1 MNGKSTGR
9 RAVREWAL
17 RALYQI
23 DLGGKPADE
32 AIEEVLSVATLE
44 PDDAD
49 AVRELVLGT
58 TRLQHT
64 ELDPLIQMYAR
75 SWTIDRMAVIDRN
88 ILRLAL
94 YELRHHPEQ
103 PYKVVINDAIELAK
117 KYSTAESGRFVNG
130 ILGAIVRQMYPD
142 EAGKPR
148 EKEKEP
154 PPDGI

>member
-1 MNGKSTGR
+1 MNGKPAGR

-23 DLGGKPADE
+23 DLGGKPVEE
-32 AIEEVLSVATLE
+32 AVEEVLSVAALE
-44 PDDAD
+44 PDDAN
-49 AVRELVLGT
+49 AVRELVSGAIRT
-58 TRLQHT
+58 QHT
-64 ELDPLIQMYAR
+64 ELDPLIEQFAR
-75 SWTIDRMAVIDRN
+75 GWTIDRMAVIDRN
-88 ILRLAL
+88 LLRLAI

-142 EAGKPR
+142 DAPPR
-148 EKEKEP
+148 
-154 PPDGI
+154 DTD

>member
-1 MNGKSTGR
+1 MNGKPTGR
-9 RAVREWAL
+9 RTVREWAL
-17 RALYQI
+17 RALYQV
-23 DLGGKPADE
+23 DLGGKSPEE
-32 AIEEVLSVATLE
+32 AVEEVLSVASLE
-44 PDDAD
+44 PHDAD

-58 TRLQHT
+58 TRTQPT
-64 ELDPLIQMYAR
+64 ELDPLIQQYAR
-75 SWTIDRMAVIDRN
+75 GWTIDRMAVIDRN

-142 EAGKPR
+142 AAGEPR
-148 EKEKEP
+148 
-154 PPDGI
+154 D

>member
-1 MNGKSTGR
+1 MNGKSPGR

-23 DLGGKPADE
+23 DLGGKPPEE
-32 AIEEVLSVATLE
+32 AVEEVLSVAALE

-49 AVRELVLGT
+49 TVRALVYGT
-58 TRLQHT
+58 TRLQPT
-64 ELDPLIQMYAR
+64 ELDPLIQQYAR
-75 SWTIDRMAVIDRN
+75 GWTIDRMAVIDRN

-94 YELRHHPEQ
+94 YELRYHPEQ

-130 ILGAIVRQMYPD
+130 ILGAIVRQMYP
-142 EAGKPR
+142 EESLPL
-148 EKEKEP
+148 EKEDDSAQSE
-154 PPDGI
+154 

>member
-1 MNGKSTGR
+1 MNGKPAGR
-9 RAVREWAL
+9 RAIREWAL
-17 RALYQI
+17 RALYQV
-23 DLGGKPADE
+23 DVGAKPAE
-32 AIEEVLSVATLE
+32 QAVEEVLSVAALE

-58 TRLQHT
+58 VRLQPT
-64 ELDPLIQMYAR
+64 EIDPLIQQYAR
-75 SWTIDRMAVIDRN
+75 GWTIDRMAVIDRN
-88 ILRLAL
+88 LLRLAI

-142 EAGKPR
+142 DSTPR
-148 EKEKEP
+148 AE
-154 PPDGI
+154 G

>member
-1 MNGKSTGR
+1 MNGKPSGR

-23 DLGGKPADE
+23 DLSSKPVEE
-32 AIEEVLSVATLE
+32 AIEEVLGVAALE

-49 AVRELVLGT
+49 AVRELVRGT
-58 TRLQHT
+58 TRTQLT
-64 ELDPLIQMYAR
+64 ELDPLIQQYAR
-75 SWTIDRMAVIDRN
+75 GWTIDRMAVIDRN
-88 ILRLAL
+88 LLRLAI

-130 ILGAIVRQMYPD
+130 ILGAIVRQMYPED
-142 EAGKPR
+142 ATPR
-148 EKEKEP
+148 EAN
-154 PPDGI
+154 D

>member
-23 DLGGKPADE
+23 DLGNKSAEE
-32 AIEEVLSVATLE
+32 AVAEVLSVAGLE
-44 PDDAD
+44 PADAD
-49 AVRELVLGT
+49 AVRALVMGVVRTQL
-58 TRLQHT
+58 T
-64 ELDPLIQMYAR
+64 ELDPLIHQYAR
-75 SWTIDRMAVIDRN
+75 GWTIDRMAVIDRN
-88 ILRLAL
+88 LLRLAI

-130 ILGAIVRQMYPD
+130 VLGAIVRQMYP
-142 EAGKPR
+142 EA
-148 EKEKEP
+148 
-154 PPDGI
+154 